1 MSEIEK
7 KELKI
12 LKLKIKSW
20 ESEFFKLKSKKPSK
34 EDIHDSPC
42 DVKDAYRKY
51 WKLKSKIEN
60 PTVEIE
66 DHIWSNSLNKC
77 FQKSKNAKGE
87 GNLMKFCERIKQ
99 KSNITSNKN
108 YSPRQAFKD
117 TVTEY
122 KNYFSRTDLTSLD
135 ENSETNNAN
144 ITNPTNLD
152 DNLSNADCQVSIPN
166 KISIDKDD
174 LQELDFDIDS
184 ISTSDFSKEIN
195 ELDSEM
201 KIETTK
207 TPMRLIKSQD
217 IHKKFS
223 SASLLYSSINLT
235 NSPKTLHFKQN
246 IDKKWL
252 DRCHEN
258 ILNNSEEV
266 VASKCSTNEISEK
279 LLNQLQKSTTPSQKS
294 ELSDFHATNSEVSDS
309 LQFISDCSYKEF
321 GMKKD
326 NLETPDKSI
335 TNVDETYD
343 SVFDS
348 NKCLDKIKREN
359 TCLSNNDIHDANDKD
374 ENVSLSNSNLDLLN
388 AKKNELCETE
398 IKKGIKRKLSSI
410 SYSSP
415 NVSYKTDRLKKK
427 IAAGT
432 LNENFVSLNIKK
444 KKFSRGHRS
453 VNIKKLKWNKWKKM
467 KQSSNNTG
475 NVPIIT
481 GCFKCGQLGH
491 WARQCNVS
499 TTQKETTFSE
509 EDDITDIP
517 LPTLEEAT
525 KLAEEATK
533 TGPMR
538 LKNKNSEDNSSKE
551 SHSTCLAENEKKQSL
566 SNTNQDYGLTIEEI
580 DIIKDSVKPLYETY
594 NEKLISTPRAV
605 YSALKEMGYS
615 NFRNGQE
622 SAVMRVLCGLSTLV
636 VLPTGSGKSLCYQ
649 LPAYMYAK
657 HSRSLAIVV
666 SPLVSLMEDQVT
678 GLPSCLHAV
687 CLHSGMTDIQRSN
700 AIKDINDGVAQ
711 ILLVSPEAIISDYRL
726 SNIISNSSMPP
737 ISFVCIDEVHC
748 ISQWSHNFRPSY
760 LQLYKVLT
768 KKMGVKCILGLT
780 ATATQSTIE
789 DIISNLEL
797 KCTNESVIG
806 HTNIPE
812 NLNLSVSRD
821 KDKDRAL
828 IQLLSGDR
836 FKKCSSIIIYCIRR
850 NETERLAA
858 LIRTCMQDEIEP
870 DGESIKKKKTKS
882 KKRCFAWTAEA
893 YHAGLLPSRRRSV
906 QKQFM
911 SGKLRIV
918 IATVAFGMGL
928 DKPDVRAIIHYN
940 MPKNFESYVQEIGR
954 AGRDGLESHCHLFL
968 DSEGNDLYELQKH
981 IHSNSID
988 RHTLRKLLRRV
999 FVPCKCSST
1008 EKPIDDMVQ
1017 MNENTSNTC
1026 PKHEVAFPINETVQ
1040 ELDVK
1045 QENIST
1051 LLCYLELH
1059 SKQWIEILSPTYATC
1074 TIRCYGGSKQMH
1086 SIALKNPAIATAIAL
1101 DAENGK
1107 KWEKGANLTFEVVK
1121 IASAIGWESSQLKRN
1136 LKQLEW
1142 NAMKRKTGV
1151 IVEFS
1156 DLAFHVSA
1164 PGNLSDEEMDA
1175 VLNFLYNKV
1184 VTTEETEL
1192 QNLKLLFSVF
1202 KKYSFPH
1209 YWECCDE
1216 VNTEYSNELK
1226 TAINKYFSRSDVLSE
1241 ELNDME
1247 KTPIETNKE
1256 VDLQYVKSLIKDL
1269 ICIHQDHNFTGRAIA
1284 RIFHG
1289 IASPCFPSEVWG
1301 RVYKFWRCL
1310 LHVNFNTILK
1320 LANEEL
1326 RNFK

>member
-1 MSEIEK
+1 
-7 KELKI
+7 
-12 LKLKIKSW
+12 
-20 ESEFFKLKSKKPSK
+20 
-34 EDIHDSPC
+34 
-42 DVKDAYRKY
+42 
-51 WKLKSKIEN
+51 
-60 PTVEIE
+60 
-66 DHIWSNSLNKC
+66 
-77 FQKSKNAKGE
+77 
-87 GNLMKFCERIKQ
+87 
-99 KSNITSNKN
+99 
-108 YSPRQAFKD
+108 
-117 TVTEY
+117 
-122 KNYFSRTDLTSLD
+122 
-135 ENSETNNAN
+135 
-144 ITNPTNLD
+144 
-152 DNLSNADCQVSIPN
+152 
-166 KISIDKDD
+166 
-174 LQELDFDIDS
+174 
-184 ISTSDFSKEIN
+184 
-195 ELDSEM
+195 
-201 KIETTK
+201 
-207 TPMRLIKSQD
+207 
-217 IHKKFS
+217 
-223 SASLLYSSINLT
+223 
-235 NSPKTLHFKQN
+235 
-246 IDKKWL
+246 
-252 DRCHEN
+252 
-258 ILNNSEEV
+258 
-266 VASKCSTNEISEK
+266 
-279 LLNQLQKSTTPSQKS
+279 
-294 ELSDFHATNSEVSDS
+294 
-309 LQFISDCSYKEF
+309 
-321 GMKKD
+321 
-326 NLETPDKSI
+326 
-335 TNVDETYD
+335 
-343 SVFDS
+343 
-348 NKCLDKIKREN
+348 
-359 TCLSNNDIHDANDKD
+359 
-374 ENVSLSNSNLDLLN
+374 
-388 AKKNELCETE
+388 
-398 IKKGIKRKLSSI
+398 
-410 SYSSP
+410 
-415 NVSYKTDRLKKK
+415 
-427 IAAGT
+427 
-432 LNENFVSLNIKK
+432 
-444 KKFSRGHRS
+444 
-453 VNIKKLKWNKWKKM
+453 M

-499 TTQKETTFSE
+499 TTQKE

-517 LPTLEEAT
+517 LPTLEEAA

-533 TGPMR
+533 TEPMR
-538 LKNKNSEDNSSKE
+538 LKNKK
-551 SHSTCLAENEKKQSL
+551 
-566 SNTNQDYGLTIEEI
+566 
-580 DIIKDSVKPLYETY
+580 
-594 NEKLISTPRAV
+594 
-605 YSALKEMGYS
+605 
-615 NFRNGQE
+615 NGQE

-700 AIKDINDGVAQ
+700 AIKDINDGMAQ

-828 IQLLSGDR
+828 IQLLNGDR

-870 DGESIKKKKTKS
+870 DDESIKKKKTKS

-918 IATVAFGMGL
+918 IATVAF
-928 DKPDVRAIIHYN
+928 
-940 MPKNFESYVQEIGR
+940 EWEIGR

-981 IHSNSID
+981 IYSNSID

-1059 SKQWIEILSPTYATC
+1059 PKQWIEILSPTYATC

-1175 VLNFLYNKV
+1175 VLNFSYNKV

-1216 VNTEYSNELK
+1216 VNTEHSNELK

-1241 ELNDME
+1241 ELNDMD

-1256 VDLQYVKSLIKDL
+1256 VDLQYVKSSSKILFAYIKT
-1269 ICIHQDHNFTGRAIA
+1269 IISQDGQ
-1284 RIFHG
+1284 
-1289 IASPCFPSEVWG
+1289 
-1301 RVYKFWRCL
+1301 
-1310 LHVNFNTILK
+1310 
-1320 LANEEL
+1320 
-1326 RNFK
+1326 